1 MCIQSIIHHRQEA
14 DSQHAHAFAWVL
26 MCSEQVWQQPACTLC
41 CYQACNAV
49 HKFAWGCHFK
59 LYVTSCHAACFCTW
73 FVAECRQHEADLGS
87 TTVDKDSLQAW
98 QLCHHLYCLLHKHLY
113 VLCRIVQHMHQLR
126 CDWCHIY
133 SHAQVPLSLTQASS
147 AHQLK
152 LARHV
157 CLSHVL
163 LQLLLR
169 FYQFGSDTDTLA
181 IQCESH
187 S

>member
-1 MCIQSIIHHRQEA
+1 MRQTWGA
-14 DSQHAHAFAWVL
+14 QQLTRTACKPGSFATISTASYTSMYSHFSMAAANMYWVL
-26 MCSEQVWQQPACTLC
+26 LSLV
-41 CYQACNAV
+41 
-49 HKFAWGCHFK
+49 
-59 LYVTSCHAACFCTW
+59 
-73 FVAECRQHEADLGS
+73 QHEADPRS
-87 TTVDKDSLQAW
+87 TTVDQDSLQAW
-98 QLCHHLYCLLHKHLY
+98 KFCHHLYCLLHKHLY